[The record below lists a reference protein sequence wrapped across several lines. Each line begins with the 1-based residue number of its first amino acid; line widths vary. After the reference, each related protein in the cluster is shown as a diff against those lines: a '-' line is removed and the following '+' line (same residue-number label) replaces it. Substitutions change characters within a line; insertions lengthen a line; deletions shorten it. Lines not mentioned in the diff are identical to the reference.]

1 MHRILHEIARAMM
14 RSFSAW
20 ALSTFA
26 SPVGVFILAMLDSTL
41 FFSLPFGIDA
51 AVIILAAR
59 SDTLAWTVPLIATV
73 GSLLGASITFW
84 MGRKAG
90 DAGLDR
96 YLDHRQVDRVRR
108 RVNESGAIVLAL
120 IDLLPPPFPF
130 TPFVLAAGALK
141 VRTWLFF
148 STLLGV
154 RLLRFGAE
162 GLLAAHYG
170 KRVLAWFERDGVRQV
185 VFGCIVLGA
194 VLTAWTLWKFFKA
207 GHRSRPSTAEG

>member
-1 MHRILHEIARAMM
+1 MM

-20 ALSTFA
+20 VLTTFT
-26 SPVGVFILAMLDSTL
+26 SPVGVAILAMLDSTL

-59 SDTLAWTVPLIATV
+59 SDPMAWTVPVIATS
-73 GSLLGASITFW
+73 GSLLGAALTFW

-96 YLDHRQVDRVRR
+96 YLNKKQVDRVRR

-130 TPFVLAAGALK
+130 TPFVVAAGALK
-141 VRTWLFF
+141 VRTWIFF
-148 STLLGV
+148 STLLGA
-154 RLLRFGAE
+154 RLFRFGLEA
-162 GLLAAHYG
+162 LLAARYG
-170 KRVLAWFERDGVRQV
+170 RRILSWLEGDAVQRV

-194 VLTAWTLWKFFKA
+194 VLTAWTLWKFVQAAHRPNSSAAA
-207 GHRSRPSTAEG
+207 G